1 MPVSG
6 VTVSG
11 GIRCMNKQQAT
22 GLAFMRV
29 SEAGARRGPTS
40 VTQLSWSVVVSNRP
54 HRSVPRHGTR
64 TVGGSSHHQS

>member
-6 VTVSG
+6 VAVSG

-22 GLAFMRV
+22 GLAFIRV

-40 VTQLSWSVVVSNRP
+40 ATQLS
-54 HRSVPRHGTR
+54 
-64 TVGGSSHHQS
+64 